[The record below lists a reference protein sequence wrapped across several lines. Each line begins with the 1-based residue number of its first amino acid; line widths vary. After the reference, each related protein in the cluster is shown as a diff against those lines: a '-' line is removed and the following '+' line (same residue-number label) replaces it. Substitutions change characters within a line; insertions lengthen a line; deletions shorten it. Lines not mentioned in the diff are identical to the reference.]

1 MKTIIE
7 AILNKKTSSTQDLK
21 NHLLKDMFYG
31 REPNFNLEAIRFSED
46 TMILDCDKLDI
57 GTYDNCY
64 KIYPTNLNEI
74 IDNFGVKE
82 IEIYNRDPKISVR
95 WEMIDGSYSN
105 CVDLSKVKLYY
116 YGKSPLLLNGVEK
129 IGKWDGNICFNHLKK
144 DQYINLE
151 KGKPI
156 KTNILLDLK
165 DYKFPILANLSYEL
179 NTSTPIKVFTNIMK
193 EVSGIPDGFMFYFKI
208 NINNTDR
215 YDAYFIKGIQNPKE
229 IDNYYESDFIYFR
242 KLKGS
247 NFKKLP
253 NYKDVYYW
261 AWKL

>member
-1 MKTIIE
+1 
-7 AILNKKTSSTQDLK
+7 
-21 NHLLKDMFYG
+21 
-31 REPNFNLEAIRFSED
+31 
-46 TMILDCDKLDI
+46 
-57 GTYDNCY
+57 
-64 KIYPTNLNEI
+64 
-74 IDNFGVKE
+74 
-82 IEIYNRDPKISVR
+82 
-95 WEMIDGSYSN
+95 MIDGSYSN

-129 IGKWDGNICFNHLKK
+129 IGKWDG
-144 DQYINLE
+144 
-151 KGKPI
+151 
-156 KTNILLDLK
+156 NILLDLK

-242 KLKGS
+242 KLKGIG
-247 NFKKLP
+247 LG
-253 NYKDVYYW
+253 NYDIG
-261 AWKL
+261 